1 MAAQAKKVLI
11 VDDEKPIARTL
22 SIKLN
27 AGGIETAIAEDGETA
42 LDLISKEKYDL
53 IVLDLLLPKIDG
65 FTVLGEIRKK
75 GIKTPVSII
84 TNLSQPEDI
93 QRAKDLGANDYF
105 ISSDISITEIVE
117 YIKKSIGK

>member
-1 MAAQAKKVLI
+1 MTAQVKKVLI
-11 VDDEKPIARTL
+11 IDDEKPIARTL

-27 AGGIETAIAEDGETA
+27 ANGIETAIAEDGEVA

-84 TNLSQPEDI
+84 TNLGQPEDI

-105 ISSDISITEIVE
+105 ISSDISMTEIVQ
-117 YIKKSIGK
+117 YIKKSLGK

>member
-42 LDLISKEKYDL
+42 LDLVSKEKYDL
-53 IVLDLLLPKIDG
+53 IVLDLLLPKIEG
-65 FTVLGEIRKK
+65 FTVLSEIRKK

-84 TNLSQPEDI
+84 TDLSQPEDI
-93 QRAKDLGANDYF
+93 QKAKELGANDYF

>member
-11 VDDEKPIARTL
+11 IDDEKPIARTL

-42 LDLISKEKYDL
+42 LDLISKERYDL

-65 FTVLGEIRKK
+65 FVVLAEIRKK
-75 GIKTPVSII
+75 GIKTPVSIV
-84 TNLSQPEDI
+84 TDLSQPEDI
-93 QRAKDLGANDYF
+93 QKAKDLGANDYF

-117 YIKKSIGK
+117 YIKKSIVK